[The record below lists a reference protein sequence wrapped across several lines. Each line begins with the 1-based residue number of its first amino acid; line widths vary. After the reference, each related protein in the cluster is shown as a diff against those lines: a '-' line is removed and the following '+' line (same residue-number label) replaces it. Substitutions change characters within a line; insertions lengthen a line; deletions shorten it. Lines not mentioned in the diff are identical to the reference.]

1 MRRTSIL
8 ETALTYATFLTL
20 SVALHVVV
28 ILGNR
33 PIDTLRQHE
42 AASAPAA
49 AAPVDEPAGGERV
62 K

>member
-1 MRRTSIL
+1 MRRTSMI

-20 SVALHVVV
+20 SIALHVVV

-33 PIDTLRQHE
+33 PIETLRLHE
-42 AASAPAA
+42 AASAPSQPEAA
-49 AAPVDEPAGGERV
+49 EVPDGGERV